1 MNTFLAILAT
11 GLGTYFSR
19 AAFILLLADR
29 RIPPNV
35 MLTLQYVAPAVLGAL
50 IMTMLLGPSGDSAI
64 GVPELCALVVAGLV
78 AWKSHNAVY
87 TLIAGMVIFWIL
99 RPLVA

>member
-1 MNTFLAILAT
+1 MSTFLAILAT

-19 AAFILLLADR
+19 GSFILVLANR

-50 IMTMLLGPSGDSAI
+50 ITTMLVGPTGDTEI
-64 GVPELCALVVAGLV
+64 GVAELTALATAGIV
-78 AWKSHNAVY
+78 AWRFCNTIY
-87 TLIAGMVIFWIL
+87 TLLAGMAMFW
-99 RPLVA
+99 LVGALQ